1 MNDSHGADR
10 AAERANEAGGAP
22 RPASSADRTSR
33 ERTEGA
39 KSQTAASSAPRRSS
53 VDTGSSRPRGDRTV
67 PRRPSPSSPSNPP
80 ASRRSGP
87 RADGSLA
94 PTQHGSQSSSG
105 SPSAPLLRRSPGT
118 VAGPSGS
125 SVRSAMAVTRGA
137 AAQSLASI
145 TAQLDAG
152 QMFASEPDA
161 NPTVRRSPHPAE
173 AGNARGHLRLVPP
186 IAEPEAAEPG
196 TPRSTLEVSGDH
208 LTGATGDTRQLTR
221 SMAAKANA
229 RLGQPTLD
237 NSESSQGGTSGLAAT
252 TTTSIGIGR
261 HRAGRIPRSLA
272 PPVLAGRRPG
282 DGRRV
287 VVALAGKLLR
297 REIKQSAAPAFPP
310 STAWPGDTLQVTTP
324 LRRSPSL
331 DGMPTFPTASA
342 TFGSARIAPETSV
355 AGRSPQRSRSTSTA
369 TVIGEAVRSSAT
381 VLAGPNSLVAAR
393 RASNEVRRHRSA
405 TNRPVARAVAE
416 ATVAASQSLG
426 GSTLLRAVPERSEV
440 NSDGLSLGE
449 RVARAFRNAGPV
461 GSEPTAVP
469 MDAPSQETSRFNLT
483 PSGPSVS
490 SEDTS
495 EVLPGPRPSTGRAIT
510 LPLRPTAHLPT
521 ALRPVVG
528 RQLVARRRAAPVD
541 ARPATAESP
550 RHRAEPPVTRLGMP
564 SDLSVSRRPARRAAP
579 VDARP
584 ATAES
589 PRHRA
594 EPPVTR
600 LGMPSDL
607 SVSRRPARRA
617 TVTSQRP
624 PTTSPVA
631 QREASAPPATRSA
644 TGRAVASGSHPTTAQ
659 TSMVRGLGHGVILR
673 SRSAPEAARS
683 STTAERDA
691 GSRATFGA
699 SSTTPLAGR
708 LLRRSAETTGA
719 GDSETAALA
728 GAQPDEIVRD
738 RSRPLA
744 ERVAA
749 LASNPID
756 SHGSTSGGTLERQEG
771 PVVGGQTVMG
781 SPADVP
787 VSVQARSVA
796 GPAGRRASGMT
807 GIRSATLASVA
818 PLPDVRPSA
827 TATGTSPVTPSTTVT
842 RSTSGRRDLSSSPTV
857 SRAADPLSASVR
869 RADDSR
875 ESVADIADASSD
887 APAVARS
894 TRGRPRP
901 RRVVRSR
908 TAIARRDTVRRSTS
922 ETVRRDSAPITV
934 EPADRRQSST
944 ERLDQ
949 IEELMAALEER
960 ILRSLERRGGVQR
973 GWF

>member
-564 SDLSVSRRPARRAAP
+564 SDLSVSRRPARRA
-579 VDARP
+579 
-584 ATAES
+584 
-589 PRHRA
+589 
-594 EPPVTR
+594 
-600 LGMPSDL
+600 
-607 SVSRRPARRA
+607 

-894 TRGRPRP
+894 NRGRPRP